1 MWDKS
6 VIAKVLNGLMLPSKP
21 EVVNWTE
28 HGNISVLVDIIP
40 RNYGRFLCSP
50 SKHKK
55 FSTNRIVND
64 SYETLWFKKVMN
76 NSLNSQPLLLANTT
90 ALSRKQQL
98 LDLGN
103 TRSSQ
108 KARFVAW

>member
-6 VIAKVLNGLMLPSKP
+6 VIAKVLNGLMLPPKL

-50 SKHKK
+50 SKHKN

-64 SYETLWFKKVMN
+64 SCETLWFKKVMN
-76 NSLNSQPLLLANTT
+76 NSLNSQPLLLVNTT

-98 LDLGN
+98 LGP
-103 TRSSQ
+103 
-108 KARFVAW
+108 W